1 MAGTV
6 LIEDTSAGIQLE
18 QELRREGFAHIV
30 AVKVQGDKI
39 MRMRT
44 QTPKIEAGRVF
55 IPYDAPWL
63 ADYLH
68 ELMMFPKGRFD
79 DQVDS
84 TSQALAYIGT
94 PTSFDN
100 WMEYARLELQ
110 RQAGAIGEHLTVT
123 FDHPDRGFGV
133 RGWNGRTI
141 LRSDDG
147 FYHCDLSEWESIR
160 GTRGL
165 KLISGADW

>member
-94 PTSFDN
+94 PTPFDN
-100 WMEYARLELQ
+100 WMEYARLEIR
-110 RQAGAIGEHLTVT
+110 RQDGVSSEHLPVT
-123 FDHPDRGFGV
+123 FNHPVLGFGV
-133 RGWNGRTI
+133 RSCLGRTI
-141 LRSDDG
+141 LRSEDG
-147 FYHCDLSEWESIR
+147 FYHCSLRARFE
-160 GTRGL
+160 
-165 KLISGADW
+165 KC